1 MGEISGTAWI
11 NGSFCDAAEAQVS
24 IFDSGFMGAVSVF
37 WPTAVFSSVRLRP
50 DQNSRSKSSL
60 LPRTRFRP
68 KSLPKMTV
76 QLTSEVMA
84 RPAMTTCTTRLACRT
99 RAVMLRSWF
108 T

>member
-1 MGEISGTAWI
+1 MPLAKMR
-11 NGSFCDAAEAQVS
+11 S
-24 IFDSGFMGAVSVF
+24 IGAVCGF

-60 LPRTRFRP
+60 LPRTFFRP

-84 RPAMTTCTTRLACRT
+84 RPAITTCTTRLACRM
-99 RAVMLRSWF
+99 RAVIDKSWF
-108 T
+108 IGGQ